1 MDYFKNLVHKSITS
15 NTLKRKVQ
23 PGHYG
28 YRKIKEINRHSLIQ
42 SSFDNSNSNSPLF
55 CVYDIRQRGDIIK
68 HATAILENFQRI
80 KTDMERL
87 NLIVLSTEWMQNQ
100 SRSKFNIIDIYSSS
114 ETSIWVQTFITIR
127 FEKQNTDPKLFWQK
141 LIYMSKF

>member
-23 PGHYG
+23 PRHYG

-55 CVYDIRQRGDIIK
+55 CVYDIRQRGGIIK

-100 SRSKFNIIDIYSSS
+100 SRSKFNIIDIYRSS

-127 FEKQNTDPKLFWQK
+127 FEKQNTDPKLF
-141 LIYMSKF
+141 

>member
-23 PGHYG
+23 PRHYG

-55 CVYDIRQRGDIIK
+55 CVYDIRQRGGIIK

-100 SRSKFNIIDIYSSS
+100 SRSKFNIIDIYRSS